1 MKSYFKRF
9 LQWLDSKGDQRDSN
23 EKIRVDFP
31 KGNTDIL
38 LNCNQRRRLEDAV
51 NGTGEW
57 ETSSFYSRET
67 GFWNKGAAAGGKKD
81 DLII

>member
-1 MKSYFKRF
+1 MKSYWNRF
-9 LQWLDSKGDQRDSN
+9 LKWLDGKDAAESP
-23 EKIRVDFP
+23 EKIRLSFP

-38 LNCNQRRRLEDAV
+38 LNCNQRKRLEDAM
-51 NGTGEW
+51 NGNGES

-67 GFWNKGAAAGGKKD
+67 GFWNKGVAAGGKKD

>member
-1 MKSYFKRF
+1 MKSYLVRF
-9 LQWLDSKGDQRDSN
+9 LQWLDGKDTARDSN
-23 EKIRVDFP
+23 EKIRVSFP

-38 LNCNQRRRLEDAV
+38 LNLNQRNRLEDAMR
-51 NGTGEW
+51 GSGES

-67 GFWNKGAAAGGKKD
+67 GFWNKGVSGGKKD

>member
-1 MKSYFKRF
+1 M
-9 LQWLDSKGDQRDSN
+9 QWLDGKDSSRDSN
-23 EKIRVDFP
+23 EKIRVSFP

-38 LNCNQRRRLEDAV
+38 LNCNQRKRLEDAMS
-51 NGTGEW
+51 GSGES

-67 GFWNKGAAAGGKKD
+67 GFWNKSVSAGGKKD